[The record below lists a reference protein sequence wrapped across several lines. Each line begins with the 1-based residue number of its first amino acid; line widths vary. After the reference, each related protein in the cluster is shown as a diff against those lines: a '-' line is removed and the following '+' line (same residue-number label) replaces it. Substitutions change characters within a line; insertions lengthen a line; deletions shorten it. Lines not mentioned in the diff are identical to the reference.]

1 MVDVSFHV
9 EDHRAL
15 ADENKSNFVAI
26 SQFYYFDVETCY
38 IYMHLKHIITLLHYV
53 TSEVI

>member
-9 EDHRAL
+9 EDPRAL

-26 SQFYYFDVETCY
+26 SQ
-38 IYMHLKHIITLLHYV
+38 LLLF
-53 TSEVI
+53 